1 MSFYLSITKSIFH
14 RKATRVFYF
23 GGLSVF
29 MLNNKEETHLFDV
42 PGVMEET
49 PIASVIEYIKIKG
62 FTEAEILMPNFDRPL
77 IDETFKYIADYLL
90 ENDASIGLLVED
102 EDFIEFNK
110 DLLDKYG
117 ITYSERR
124 DFFIEGCVK
133 AKPKRG
139 HIPDDRTYSVN
150 GAPHGPEDVL
160 EPEDAGAI
168 KVQKPRKPKK
178 KKEDKTGLD
187 MDKPFVDILTTLLI
201 ESGKNNV
208 DVYTKG
214 GITRQ
219 VFSKILC
226 NRDSVPRKD
235 TIICLI
241 IGLELDYDVAKQ
253 LLTSAGYAL
262 SRSIVSDSVVMKYL
276 RRNIFDVDIINEE
289 LESRQ
294 CALLGWKPRED

>member
-1 MSFYLSITKSIFH
+1 MSFYLSVTKSIFH
-14 RKATRVFYF
+14 RKTPRIFYF
-23 GGLSVF
+23 RGLSVY
-29 MLNNKEETHLFDV
+29 MLFNKEETHLFDV
-42 PGVMEET
+42 PGAMEQT
-49 PIASVIEYIKIKG
+49 PISGVIEYLKIKDI
-62 FTEAEILMPNFDRPL
+62 TEAEILMPIFDRPL

-102 EDFIEFNK
+102 GDFIEFNK

-117 ITYSERR
+117 ITYSDQR
-124 DFFIEGCVK
+124 DFFFKSYGVK
-133 AKPKRG
+133 SKPTKG
-139 HIPDDRTYSVN
+139 HIPDDRSFSTN
-150 GAPHGPEDVL
+150 GMPCGPEDASSEL
-160 EPEDAGAI
+160 KII
-168 KVQKPRKPKK
+168 KVRKPKKTEK

-187 MDKPFVDILTTLLI
+187 MDKPFADILTTLLI
-201 ESGKNNV
+201 NSGKNNV

-226 NRDSVPRKD
+226 SRDSVPTKN
-235 TIICLI
+235 TVICLI
-241 IGLELDYDVAKQ
+241 IGLELEYDVAKQ

-262 SRSIVSDSVVMKYL
+262 SRSLVFDSVVMKYL
-276 RRNIFDVDIINEE
+276 RRNVFDLDIINEE

>member
-1 MSFYLSITKSIFH
+1 MSFYLSVTKSIFH
-14 RKATRVFYF
+14 RNAPRVFYF

-29 MLNNKEETHLFDV
+29 MLSNKEESYLFDV
-42 PGVMEET
+42 PGVMKET
-49 PIASVIEYIKIKG
+49 PIASVIEYIKNNG
-62 FTEAEILMPNFDRPL
+62 FTEAEILNFDRPL
-77 IDETFKYIADYLL
+77 IDETFRYIANYLL
-90 ENDASIGLLVED
+90 ENDTSIGLLVED
-102 EDFIEFNK
+102 DDFIEFNK

-124 DFFIEGCVK
+124 DFCVRGYPTK
-133 AKPKRG
+133 IKKKTG

-150 GAPHGPEDVL
+150 GVPIEPEDVL
-160 EPEDAGAI
+160 EPSGAV
-168 KVQKPRKPKK
+168 KTPKPKKPKK

-235 TIICLI
+235 TVICLI

-262 SRSIVSDSVVMKYL
+262 SRSIVFDSVVMKYL
-276 RRNIFDVDIINEE
+276 RRRIFDLDIINEE
-289 LESRQ
+289 LEARQ
-294 CALLGWKPRED
+294 CALLGWKPREE